1 MRSPNRVAGND
12 DVTSTGAAHPHQ
24 RKKMKNSIRKWGLP
38 GYELGDYIRE
48 SIDFLREHEPPEG
61 YFVGFSGGK
70 DSIVSLE
77 LCHMAG
83 VKHQAFY
90 SCTRIDP
97 PEMYRFIQDNY
108 PTVTWLFPRMNM
120 WEGIAKKSPP
130 LISRRW
136 CCDVLK
142 KDPSDF
148 HPLRRRIMGIRA
160 EESTRRAGR
169 PRIAAFRKQT
179 TYKPIFAWPEWAVWE
194 FIDAYRLPYP
204 SLYDCGFGRIGC
216 VTCPYLLGSGDA
228 KRIRRERSMKRWPGI
243 WRAFEHAVKRWF
255 VTRRFAEGLLPG
267 QHCETADVYWQAYLN
282 GFENTNGGRA
292 SDTRG
297 RRSIT

>member
-1 MRSPNRVAGND
+1 M
-12 DVTSTGAAHPHQ
+12 
-24 RKKMKNSIRKWGLP
+24 
-38 GYELGDYIRE
+38 
-48 SIDFLREHEPPEG
+48 
-61 YFVGFSGGK
+61 GFSGGK